1 MAERTVKVV
10 LQIKD
15 DFSVALKS
23 YEQGLGRAE
32 KASKDLEGA
41 AKKTGSSLKDFNGKL
56 EAIASI
62 WAVRQAFGFLEDLTA
77 LGQQSKIA
85 SATFEA
91 LAGSADI
98 AAVRLEA
105 LRKATGNTVDDL
117 TLMNSSNKLLQ
128 MGLAQNT
135 EDLARFTEIATKLG
149 RAMGTDVNTSLEN
162 FALLLANNSYLRLDT
177 FGISS
182 AKVRE
187 RVKELKE
194 EIEGLDT
201 SAAFMQATLEE
212 GEKALNRL
220 GDAAEA
226 GETSFARL
234 QAELGNFAVEL
245 GEAAAS
251 GLEMGAMIVEVG
263 VALADSTLTFEEF
276 IMALRGA
283 SSDEIRQHM
292 EERKAE
298 VELIQRVSDAY
309 KDLSQTI
316 EDEFGFSLNI
326 PVQQLAH
333 YIDMLQEARSSNSGI
348 TDEEL
353 VKTFVGQTPDLAA
366 VPDVAERM
374 LLLTLQQLEAEDK
387 INARLQ
393 AQRDLRNFLIQSG
406 SDLLVNL
413 SQQMLAAQE
422 AAEIEKQ
429 RAEAYAKISE
439 LSAIGARA
447 FNLASSLQT
456 GTLFDARGFDQ
467 LQKYTTEMDRMFKD
481 VEKMHEKGLITDE
494 DLAYARQLTEE
505 SAQWLRNA
513 EEYGRSLGDTYSTK
527 LDTLLERGERFFN
540 KSRMLGDILTIAPQ
554 DAEIV
559 SGYAN
564 QAQVIYG
571 EMQELAKEGLV
582 DEDEVAHA
590 KMVADEMAR
599 MNDEAQKAAN
609 AVNTMSLK
617 QLLGEGSGGVA
628 GEITDM
634 VLGKLRD
641 MGYSEEQLA
650 AAQQKMDLETG
661 RKTDLSLAMDQQFA
675 PLLAQIADTFG
686 PEMAA
691 QAAER
696 FAATLKVTQ
705 QQGVTGQNQLD
716 MLYTAIGYKFGGEG
730 QQFEVRPGDTPSSV
744 AERTGLS
751 VDEVIAIASNTGT
764 ARGLQPGQYSAGP
777 GLVSLNNAVVN
788 PALNNQ
794 FFGLPPDANAYYG
807 MTPDIAGSMY
817 GTSMLGFGAGI
828 GGAGGGMGNMYGAPM
843 AGAMMGGSLPVGA
856 GLPTPFNTFG
866 VFGEFGAGLGGA
878 EGGPDAQ
885 GQADEDFAAMHEQ
898 LLDAKQAADELAAS
912 IGEVQHPI
920 RDARDQTELFI
931 QELDVLAAKSITV
944 TVHAELLMDAQLKS
958 LLAAV
963 RGNGGRMPGADPRV
977 PADPGGFGVS

>member
-32 KASKDLEGA
+32 KASKNLEGA

-62 WAVRQAFGFLEDLTA
+62 WTVRQAFGFLEDLTA

-98 AAVRLEA
+98 AAARLEA

-117 TLMNSSNKLLQ
+117 TLMQSSNKLLQ
-128 MGLAQNT
+128 MDLAQNT

-201 SAAFMQATLEE
+201 STAFMQATLEE

-220 GDAAEA
+220 GAAAEA
-226 GETSFARL
+226 GETSFERVRV
-234 QAELGNFAVEL
+234 ELGNFAVEL
-245 GEAAAS
+245 AEAAAG
-251 GLEMGAMIVEVG
+251 GLEMGAMMLETFDAITEG
-263 VALADSTLTFEEF
+263 TLTIEEF

-283 SSDEIRQHM
+283 SSAEIRQHM
-292 EERKAE
+292 EERTAAAEAEANALQRTSAIYKEYRAELEFLGLSHAEFAKHIAELERMTSNPLIKDADWIKAY
-298 VELIQRVSDAY
+298 V
-309 KDLSQTI
+309 
-316 EDEFGFSLNI
+316 
-326 PVQQLAH
+326 
-333 YIDMLQEARSSNSGI
+333 GI
-348 TDEEL
+348 N
-353 VKTFVGQTPDLAA
+353 PDLAGYGEM
-366 VPDVAERM
+366 AERM
-374 LLLTLQQLEAEDK
+374 LLLTVQQLEAEDK

-393 AQRDLRNFLIQSG
+393 AQRDLRNFLVQSG

-429 RAEAYAKISE
+429 RAETYAKISE
-439 LSAIGARA
+439 LSAVGAQA
-447 FNLASSLQT
+447 FNLASGLQT

-467 LQKYTTEMDRMFKD
+467 LQKYTTEIDRMFKD

-554 DAEIV
+554 DAEII

-686 PEMAA
+686 PEVAA

-807 MTPDIAGSMY
+807 ITPDIAGSMY
-817 GTSMLGFGAGI
+817 GTSMLGFGAGA
-828 GGAGGGMGNMYGAPM
+828 GGDMGGMGSMYSAPM

-885 GQADEDFAAMHEQ
+885 GRADEDFAAMHEQ
-898 LLDAKQAADELAAS
+898 LSDAKQAADELAAS

-931 QELDVLAAKSITV
+931 QELDILAAKSINIK
-944 TVHAELLMDAQLKS
+944 VHAELLMDAQLKS